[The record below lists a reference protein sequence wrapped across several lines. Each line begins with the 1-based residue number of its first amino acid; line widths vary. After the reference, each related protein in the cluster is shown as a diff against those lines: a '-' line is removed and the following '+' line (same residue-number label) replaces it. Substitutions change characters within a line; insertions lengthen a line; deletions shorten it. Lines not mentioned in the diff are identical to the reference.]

1 MKKFQMMMAT
11 VLVALMAFAVQS
23 CGSDD
28 KDDLS
33 SSPYEITATFNVQQK
48 GEFSDADIEK
58 MKNSFKEENKDS
70 EYTFLTDQ
78 MAESRTQTLVQAYA
92 GYLQQV
98 AKATPTN
105 TAVFTV
111 TITTTNLKTKKL
123 VCKWDVV
130 WDKGSIS
137 TKKY

>member
-33 SSPYEITATFNVQQK
+33 SSPYEIIGMFSLQQQ

-58 MKNSFKEENKDS
+58 MKNSFAEENKDS

-78 MAESRTQTLVQAYA
+78 MAESRTQTL
-92 GYLQQV
+92 
-98 AKATPTN
+98 TN

-137 TKKY
+137 TRKY

>member
-33 SSPYEITATFNVQQK
+33 SSPYEIIATFNLQQQ
-48 GEFSDADIEK
+48 GEFTNADIEK
-58 MKNSFKEENKDS
+58 IKKTFAETNKDS
-70 EYTFLTDQ
+70 EFTFLTDQ
-78 MAESRTQTLVQAYA
+78 MAESRTQMLVQTYA
-92 GYLQQV
+92 GNLQQL
-98 AKATPTN
+98 ANEAGSN
-105 TAVFTV
+105 SAVFTV
-111 TITTTNLKTKKL
+111 TITTTNLKTKKQ
-123 VCKWDVV
+123 VCKWDVI

>member
-33 SSPYEITATFNVQQK
+33 SSPYEIIGTFSLQQQ

-58 MKNSFKEENKDS
+58 MKNSFAEENKDS

-92 GYLQQV
+92 GYLQQL
-98 AKATPTN
+98 AKASPTN

-111 TITTTNLKTKKL
+111 TITTTNLKTKKQ

>member
-33 SSPYEITATFNVQQK
+33 SSPYEIIGMFSLQQQ

-58 MKNSFKEENKDS
+58 MKNSFAEENKDS

-78 MAESRTQTLVQAYA
+78 MAESYEHSCVYRHHYYYQ
-92 GYLQQV
+92 
-98 AKATPTN
+98 
-105 TAVFTV
+105 
-111 TITTTNLKTKKL
+111 
-123 VCKWDVV
+123 
-130 WDKGSIS
+130 S
-137 TKKY
+137 

>member
-33 SSPYEITATFNVQQK
+33 SSPYEIIATFNLQQQ
-48 GEFSDADIEK
+48 GEFTNADIEK
-58 MKNSFKEENKDS
+58 IKKTFAETNKDS
-70 EYTFLTDQ
+70 EFTFLTDQ
-78 MAESRTQTLVQAYA
+78 MAESRTQMLVQTYA
-92 GYLQQV
+92 GNLQQLANEV
-98 AKATPTN
+98 GTN
-105 TAVFTV
+105 SAVFTV
-111 TITTTNLKTKKL
+111 TITTTNLKTKKQ
-123 VCKWDVV
+123 VCKWDVI